1 MMQES
6 HVAESLCKE
15 AYKESKQESRSVPFY
30 EQAYKEG
37 VLNTIKNGGKQ
48 DDITAIV
55 VKV

>member
-1 MMQES
+1 M
-6 HVAESLCKE
+6 AESICKE
-15 AYKESKQESRSVPFY
+15 EYKETKQESRSVPFY

-37 VLNTIKNGGKQ
+37 VLNTVKNGGKQ